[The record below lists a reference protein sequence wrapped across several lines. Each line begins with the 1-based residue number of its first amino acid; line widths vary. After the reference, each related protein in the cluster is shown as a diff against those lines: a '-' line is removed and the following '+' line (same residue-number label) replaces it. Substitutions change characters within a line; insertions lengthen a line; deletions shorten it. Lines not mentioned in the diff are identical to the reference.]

1 VATVIKIAKGLI
13 IAGTA
18 GILVLALLVML
29 AMMWLDG
36 LQIG

>member
-1 VATVIKIAKGLI
+1 MATVIKIAKGLI
-13 IAGTA
+13 VVGIA
-18 GILVLALLVML
+18 GILALALLVML